1 MEKSSEELKRNIR
14 FKRKNLSL
22 DNKEDRKI
30 RKIIGVKKK

>member
-1 MEKSSEELKRNIR
+1 MDKNSEDIRRKIR
-14 FKRKNLSL
+14 FKRKNMSL

>member
-1 MEKSSEELKRNIR
+1 MDKNSEDIRRKIR
-14 FKRKNLSL
+14 FKRKNMSR